1 MARICNAGEGAAMS
15 HTISKSEMRDLFNR
29 ITGELSGTRVE
40 VEIESLQ
47 LGDHIEA
54 QWVPLLGLS
63 YDPGDDAIAIILE
76 GIDITISRPR
86 EIYSGKPG
94 ATTPEATGSAST
106 SQRHSSSRLRL
117 FASPDCASPLPPS
130 PCQGMEW
137 LVGSLHHHY
146 ALSRWLG
153 ARAAS
158 ARGE

>member
-1 MARICNAGEGAAMS
+1 
-15 HTISKSEMRDLFNR
+15 
-29 ITGELSGTRVE
+29 VE

-54 QWVPLLGLS
+54 QWVPLLELS